1 MHHQYEN
8 YKVAIPTQQCIS
20 IVLEAYWT
28 IHKPI
33 NFSFHLLIMF
43 QNVIILIDFLHAPQ
57 AKALY
62 D

>member
-8 YKVAIPTQQCIS
+8 YKVAIPTQQCMS

-43 QNVIILIDFLHAPQ
+43 QNVIILIDFLHAP
-57 AKALY
+57 
-62 D
+62 

>member
-8 YKVAIPTQQCIS
+8 YKTIIPTQQCMS

-33 NFSFHLLIMF
+33 NFSFPLLDHYPKCY
-43 QNVIILIDFLHAPQ
+43 LIN
-57 AKALY
+57 
-62 D
+62 